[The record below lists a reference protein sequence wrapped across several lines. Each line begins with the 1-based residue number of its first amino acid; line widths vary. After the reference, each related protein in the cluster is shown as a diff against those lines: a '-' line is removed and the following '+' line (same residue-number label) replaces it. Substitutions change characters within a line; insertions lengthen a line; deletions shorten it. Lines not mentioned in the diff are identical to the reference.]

1 MSSALAIAGVTAVL
15 RDLLN
20 DGLINHNVS
29 GLLGSTVTVSAL
41 PPDRVVPVNG
51 TESTQL
57 NLFLHQVT
65 FNTGWRNHALPSRDG
80 AGTQRLSNP
89 PLALDLHYLLSAY
102 SAEELG
108 SEILLG
114 YAMQLLHETPVLD
127 RNAITTALNPSPVVD
142 PNLPSALRALAD
154 CGLADQVEQ
163 IKLVPDPLSSE
174 DMSKLWT
181 AVQSHFRPSAA
192 YIATVVLIE
201 STKPTRPT
209 LPVLTRGPVDPVT
222 HVERG
227 VVVQTDLLPPF
238 PTLQT
243 AVATS
248 GQPAATVGATVN
260 LTGHHLDGT
269 NPTVLLTNSRFE
281 INQAVPVSAGGGS
294 TVATFTVPSV
304 PAGVYQ
310 VALQVIRPGE
320 SDPRTSNVLALVVG
334 PEITTAM
341 PITVGRDGNGAAT
354 IGLTVQPQ
362 IQPGQSASLLVG
374 TRDVS
379 LGRITVATGSI
390 NVVVADAPTGESL
403 LRVRVDGIDS
413 PIIDRSAVPPVFH
426 NYRVTI
432 T

>member
-80 AGTQRLSNP
+80 SGQQRLSNP

-114 YAMQLLHETPVLD
+114 YAMQLLHEVPVLD
-127 RNAITTALNPSPVVD
+127 RKAITTALTPSPSVD
-142 PNLPSALRALAD
+142 TNLPPALRALAE

-174 DMSKLWT
+174 EMSKLWT
-181 AVQSHFRPSAA
+181 AVQSHYRPSAA
-192 YIATVVLIE
+192 YVATVVLIE
-201 STKPTRPT
+201 SSKPTRPT

-222 HVERG
+222 HLERG
-227 VVVQTDLLPPF
+227 VVVQADLLPPF
-238 PTLQT
+238 PTIQT
-243 AVATS
+243 VAAAS
-248 GQPAATVGATVN
+248 GQPAATIGATVE

-269 NPTVLLTNSRFE
+269 NRTALLSNSRFGIE
-281 INQAVPVSAGGGS
+281 QSLPAAGGGGS
-294 TVATFTVPSV
+294 LASFTVPIV

-320 SDPRTSNVLALVVG
+320 SDPRTSNALALVIG

-341 PITVGRDGNGAAT
+341 PIAVARDGSGVAT
-354 IGLTVQPQ
+354 LALTVQPQ
-362 IQPGQSASLLVG
+362 IQPGQSASLLLG
-374 TRDVS
+374 TREVPI
-379 LGRITVATGSI
+379 GPVTVATGTLT
-390 NVVVADAPTGESL
+390 VPVPDAQAGEFL
-403 LRVRVDGIDS
+403 LRIRVDGIES
-413 PIIDRSAVPPVFH
+413 PIINRSAVPPAFF

>member
-1 MSSALAIAGVTAVL
+1 MSTALAIAGVTAVL

-41 PPDRVVPVNG
+41 PPDRVVTVNG
-51 TESTQL
+51 TERTQL

-80 AGTQRLSNP
+80 SGMQRLSNP

-114 YAMQLLHETPVLD
+114 YAMQLLHEVPVLD
-127 RNAITTALNPSPVVD
+127 RRAITTALTPSPSVD
-142 PNLPSALRALAD
+142 TTLPPALRALAE

-174 DMSKLWT
+174 EMSKLWT
-181 AVQSHFRPSAA
+181 AVQSHYRPSAA
-192 YIATVVLIE
+192 YVATVVLIE
-201 STKPTRPT
+201 SSKPTRST
-209 LPVLTRGPVDPVT
+209 LPVLSRGPVDPVT
-222 HVERG
+222 KRDRG
-227 VVVQTDLLPPF
+227 VVVQADLLPPF
-238 PTLQT
+238 PTIQT
-243 AVATS
+243 VAAVN
-248 GQPAATVGATVN
+248 GQPAATVGAIVE

-269 NPTVLLTNSRFE
+269 NRAVLLSNSRFDIE
-281 INQAVPVSAGGGS
+281 QALPVAGGGES
-294 TVATFTVPSV
+294 LASFTVPAV
-304 PAGVYQ
+304 PAGLYQ
-310 VALQVIRPGE
+310 LAMRVIRPGE
-320 SDPRTSNVLALVVG
+320 SDPRSSNAVALVVG

-341 PITVGRDGNGAAT
+341 PIAVVRDGSGAAT
-354 IGLTVQPQ
+354 LVLSVQPQ
-362 IQPGQSASLLVG
+362 IQPGQTVSLLLG
-374 TRDVS
+374 TREIPVAS
-379 LGRITVATGSI
+379 ITVATGT
-390 NVVVADAPTGESL
+390 VTVAVADAPTGEFL
-403 LRVRVDGIDS
+403 LRIRVDGIDS
-413 PIIDRSAVPPVFH
+413 PIIDRSAVPPAFY

>member
-1 MSSALAIAGVTAVL
+1 MSTALAIAGVTAVL

-51 TESTQL
+51 TERTQL

-80 AGTQRLSNP
+80 SGMQRLSNP

-114 YAMQLLHETPVLD
+114 YAMQLLHEVPVLD
-127 RNAITTALNPSPVVD
+127 RRAITTALTPSPSVD
-142 PNLPSALRALAD
+142 TTLPPALRALAE
-154 CGLADQVEQ
+154 CGLADQLEQ

-174 DMSKLWT
+174 EMSKLWT
-181 AVQSHFRPSAA
+181 AVQSHYRPSAA
-192 YIATVVLIE
+192 YVATVVLIE
-201 STKPTRPT
+201 SSKPTRST
-209 LPVLTRGPVDPVT
+209 LPVLSRGPVDPVT
-222 HVERG
+222 KRDRG
-227 VVVQTDLLPPF
+227 VAVQPDLLPPF
-238 PTLQT
+238 PTIQT
-243 AVATS
+243 VAATN
-248 GQPAATVGATVN
+248 GQPAATVGAIVE

-269 NPTVLLTNSRFE
+269 NRAVLLSNSRFDIE
-281 INQAVPVSAGGGS
+281 QALPAAGGGS
-294 TVATFTVPSV
+294 SIATSFTVPAV
-304 PAGVYQ
+304 PAGLYQ
-310 VALQVIRPGE
+310 LAIRVIRPGE
-320 SDPRTSNVLALVVG
+320 SDPRISNAVALVIG

-341 PITVGRDGNGAAT
+341 PMAVVRDGSGAAT
-354 IGLTVQPQ
+354 LVLSVQPQ
-362 IQPGQSASLLVG
+362 IQPGQTVSVLLG
-374 TRDVS
+374 TREVPVAP
-379 LGRITVATGSI
+379 ITVATGTLT
-390 NVVVADAPTGESL
+390 VAVADAQTGEFL
-403 LRVRVDGIDS
+403 LRIRVDGIDS
-413 PIIDRSAVPPVFH
+413 PIIDRSAVPPAFY

>member
-1 MSSALAIAGVTAVL
+1 VSTALAIAGVTAVL

-51 TESTQL
+51 TERTQL

-80 AGTQRLSNP
+80 SGMQRLSNP

-114 YAMQLLHETPVLD
+114 YAMQLLYEVPVLD
-127 RNAITTALNPSPVVD
+127 RRAITTALTPSPSVD
-142 PNLPSALRALAD
+142 TTLPPALRALAE
-154 CGLADQVEQ
+154 CGLADQLEQ

-174 DMSKLWT
+174 EMSKLWT
-181 AVQSHFRPSAA
+181 AVQSHYRPSAA
-192 YIATVVLIE
+192 YVATVVLIE
-201 STKPTRPT
+201 SSKPTRST
-209 LPVLTRGPVDPVT
+209 LPVLSRGPVDPVT
-222 HVERG
+222 KRDRG
-227 VVVQTDLLPPF
+227 VAVQPDLLPPF
-238 PTLQT
+238 PTIQT
-243 AVATS
+243 VAATN
-248 GQPAATVGATVN
+248 GQPAATVGAIVE

-269 NPTVLLTNSRFE
+269 NRAVLLSNSRFDIE
-281 INQAVPVSAGGGS
+281 QALPAAGGGS
-294 TVATFTVPSV
+294 SIATSFTVPAV
-304 PAGVYQ
+304 PAGLYQ
-310 VALQVIRPGE
+310 LAIRVIRPGE
-320 SDPRTSNVLALVVG
+320 SDPRISNAVALVIG

-341 PITVGRDGNGAAT
+341 PMAVVRDGSGVAT
-354 IGLTVQPQ
+354 LVLSLQPQ
-362 IQPGQSASLLVG
+362 IQPGQTVSVLLG
-374 TRDVS
+374 TREVPVAP
-379 LGRITVATGSI
+379 ITVATGTLT
-390 NVVVADAPTGESL
+390 VAVADAQAGEFL
-403 LRVRVDGIDS
+403 LRIRVDGIDS
-413 PIIDRSAVPPVFH
+413 PIIDRSAVPPAFY

>member
-57 NLFLHQVT
+57 NLFLYQMT

-80 AGTQRLSNP
+80 SGSQRLTNP

-114 YAMQLLHETPVLD
+114 YAMQLLHEVPVLD
-127 RNAITTALNPSPVVD
+127 RKAITTALTPSPAVD
-142 PNLPSALRALAD
+142 TTLPPALRALAD

-174 DMSKLWT
+174 EMSKLWT
-181 AVQSHFRPSAA
+181 AVQSHYRPSAA
-192 YIATVVLIE
+192 YVATVVLIE
-201 STKPTRPT
+201 SPKPTRPT

-222 HVERG
+222 HLERG
-227 VVVQTDLLPPF
+227 VAVQADLLPPF
-238 PTLQT
+238 PTIQT
-243 AVATS
+243 VTATS
-248 GQPAATVGATVN
+248 GQPAATVGATVE
-260 LTGHHLDGT
+260 LVGHHLDGA
-269 NPTVLLTNSRFE
+269 NPTILLSNSRFG
-281 INQAVPVSAGGGS
+281 INQAVSATGGS
-294 TVATFTVPSV
+294 NTKISFTVPSV
-304 PAGVYQ
+304 PAGLYQ
-310 VALQVIRPGE
+310 LAMQVIPPGE
-320 SDPRTSNVLALVVG
+320 SNPRTSNGLAMVIG
-334 PEITTAM
+334 PEVTTAL
-341 PITVGRDGNGAAT
+341 PIAVVRDGSGVAT
-354 IGLTVQPQ
+354 IVLSVQPQ
-362 IQPGQSASLLVG
+362 IQPGQVVSLLLG
-374 TRDVS
+374 TQEVPH
-379 LGRITVATGSI
+379 GAIMMATGTLTFA
-390 NVVVADAPTGESL
+390 VAAALTGEFL
-403 LRVRVDGIDS
+403 LRLRVDGIDS
-413 PIIDRSAVPPVFH
+413 PIIDRSAVPPVFY

>member
-1 MSSALAIAGVTAVL
+1 MSTALAIAGVTAVL

-80 AGTQRLSNP
+80 SGMQRLSNP

-114 YAMQLLHETPVLD
+114 YAMQLLHEVPVLD
-127 RNAITTALNPSPVVD
+127 RRAITTALTPSPSVD
-142 PNLPSALRALAD
+142 TTLPPALRALAE

-174 DMSKLWT
+174 EMSKLWT
-181 AVQSHFRPSAA
+181 AVQSHYRPSAA
-192 YIATVVLIE
+192 YVATVVLIE
-201 STKPTRPT
+201 SSKPTRST
-209 LPVLTRGPVDPVT
+209 LPVLSRGPVDPVT
-222 HVERG
+222 KRDRG
-227 VVVQTDLLPPF
+227 VVVQADLLPPF
-238 PTLQT
+238 PTIQT
-243 AVATS
+243 AAATN
-248 GQPAATVGATVN
+248 GQPAATVGAIVE

-269 NPTVLLTNSRFE
+269 NRAVLLSNSRFDIE
-281 INQAVPVSAGGGS
+281 QALPVAGGGEGLAS
-294 TVATFTVPSV
+294 FTVPAV
-304 PAGVYQ
+304 PAGLYQ
-310 VALQVIRPGE
+310 LAMRVIRPDE
-320 SDPRTSNVLALVVG
+320 SDPRSSNAVALVIG

-341 PITVGRDGNGAAT
+341 PVAVVRDGSGVAT
-354 IGLTVQPQ
+354 LVLSVQPQ
-362 IQPGQSASLLVG
+362 IQPGQTVLLLLG
-374 TRDVS
+374 TREIPVAP
-379 LGRITVATGSI
+379 ITVATGT
-390 NVVVADAPTGESL
+390 VTVAVADAPTGEFL
-403 LRVRVDGIDS
+403 LRIRVDGIDS
-413 PIIDRSAVPPVFH
+413 PIIDRSAVPPAFY

>member
-1 MSSALAIAGVTAVL
+1 VSSALAIAGVTAVL

-80 AGTQRLSNP
+80 SGQQRLSNP

-114 YAMQLLHETPVLD
+114 YAIQLLHEVPVLD
-127 RNAITTALNPSPVVD
+127 RKAITTALTPSPSVD
-142 PNLPSALRALAD
+142 TNLPPALRALAE

-174 DMSKLWT
+174 EMSKLWT
-181 AVQSHFRPSAA
+181 AVQSHYRPSAA
-192 YIATVVLIE
+192 YVATVVLIE
-201 STKPTRPT
+201 SSKPTRPT

-222 HVERG
+222 HLERG
-227 VVVQTDLLPPF
+227 VVVQADLLPPF
-238 PTLQT
+238 PTIQT
-243 AVATS
+243 VAAAS
-248 GQPAATVGATVN
+248 GQPAATIGATVE

-269 NPTVLLTNSRFE
+269 NRTALLSNSRFGIE
-281 INQAVPVSAGGGS
+281 QSLPAAGGGGS
-294 TVATFTVPSV
+294 LASFTVPIV

-320 SDPRTSNVLALVVG
+320 SDPRASNALALVIG

-341 PITVGRDGNGAAT
+341 PIAVARDGSGVAT
-354 IGLTVQPQ
+354 LALTVQPQ
-362 IQPGQSASLLVG
+362 IQPGQSASLLLG
-374 TRDVS
+374 TREVPI
-379 LGRITVATGSI
+379 GPVTVATGTLT
-390 NVVVADAPTGESL
+390 VPVPDAQAGEFL
-403 LRVRVDGIDS
+403 LRIRVDGIES
-413 PIIDRSAVPPVFH
+413 PIINRSAVPPAFF

>member
-80 AGTQRLSNP
+80 SGTQRLSNP

-114 YAMQLLHETPVLD
+114 YAMQLLHEIPVLD
-127 RNAITTALNPSPVVD
+127 RQAITTALTPSPSVD
-142 PNLPSALRALAD
+142 TTLPPALRALAE

-174 DMSKLWT
+174 EMSKLWT
-181 AVQSHFRPSAA
+181 AVQSHYRPSAA
-192 YIATVVLIE
+192 YVATVVLIE
-201 STKPTRPT
+201 SSKPTRST
-209 LPVLTRGPVDPVT
+209 LPVLSRGPVDPIT
-222 HVERG
+222 KRDRG
-227 VVVQTDLLPPF
+227 VVVQADLLPPF
-238 PTLQT
+238 PTIQT
-243 AVATS
+243 VTATN
-248 GQPAATVGATVN
+248 GQPAATVGSTVD
-260 LTGHHLDGT
+260 LAGHHLDGT
-269 NPTVLLTNSRFE
+269 NRTILLSNGRFG
-281 INQAVPVSAGGGS
+281 IDQALPAAGGGS
-294 TVATFTVPSV
+294 GSLVSFTVPVV

>member
-1 MSSALAIAGVTAVL
+1 MSTALAIAGVTAVL

-80 AGTQRLSNP
+80 AGMQRLSNP

-114 YAMQLLHETPVLD
+114 YAMQLLHEVPVLD
-127 RNAITTALNPSPVVD
+127 RKAITTALTPSPSVD
-142 PNLPSALRALAD
+142 TTLPPALRALAE

-174 DMSKLWT
+174 EMSKLWT
-181 AVQSHFRPSAA
+181 AVQSHYRPSAA
-192 YIATVVLIE
+192 YVATVVLIE
-201 STKPTRPT
+201 STRPTRST
-209 LPVLTRGPVDPVT
+209 LPVLSRGPVDPIT
-222 HVERG
+222 KRDRG
-227 VVVQTDLLPPF
+227 VAVQADLIPPF
-238 PTLQT
+238 PTIQT
-243 AVATS
+243 VAAAG
-248 GQPAATVGATVN
+248 GQPAATVGAIVE
-260 LTGHHLDGT
+260 LSGHHLDGT
-269 NPTVLLTNSRFE
+269 NPTMLLSNSRFAM
-281 INQAVPVSAGGGS
+281 NQAVPAAGGGS
-294 TVATFTVPSV
+294 SIAASFTVPAV
-304 PAGVYQ
+304 PAGLYQ
-310 VALQVIRPGE
+310 LAMQVIRPGE
-320 SDPRTSNVLALVVG
+320 SDPRISNAVALVIG

-341 PITVGRDGNGAAT
+341 PMAVVRDGTGVAT
-354 IGLTVQPQ
+354 IVLSVQPQ
-362 IQPGQSASLLVG
+362 IQPGQSASLLLG
-374 TRDVS
+374 TREVPVPP
-379 LGRITVATGSI
+379 IAVATGTL
-390 NVVVADAPTGESL
+390 NVQVPDAPTGEFL
-403 LRVRVDGIDS
+403 VRIRVDGIDS
-413 PIIDRSAVPPVFH
+413 PIIDRAAVPPAFY

>member
-1 MSSALAIAGVTAVL
+1 
-15 RDLLN
+15 
-20 DGLINHNVS
+20 
-29 GLLGSTVTVSAL
+29 
-41 PPDRVVPVNG
+41 
-51 TESTQL
+51 
-57 NLFLHQVT
+57 
-65 FNTGWRNHALPSRDG
+65 
-80 AGTQRLSNP
+80 
-89 PLALDLHYLLSAY
+89 
-102 SAEELG
+102 
-108 SEILLG
+108 
-114 YAMQLLHETPVLD
+114 
-127 RNAITTALNPSPVVD
+127 
-142 PNLPSALRALAD
+142 
-154 CGLADQVEQ
+154 LADQVEQ

-174 DMSKLWT
+174 EMSKLWT
-181 AVQSHFRPSAA
+181 AVQSHYRPSAA
-192 YIATVVLIE
+192 YVATVVLIE
-201 STKPTRPT
+201 SSKPTRST
-209 LPVLTRGPVDPVT
+209 LPVLSRGPVDPIT
-222 HVERG
+222 KRDRG
-227 VVVQTDLLPPF
+227 VVVQADLLPPF
-238 PTLQT
+238 PTIQS
-243 AVATS
+243 VAATN
-248 GQPAATVGATVN
+248 GQPAATVGSTVD
-260 LTGHHLDGT
+260 LAGHHLDGT
-269 NPTVLLTNSRFE
+269 NRTILLSNGRFG
-281 INQAVPVSAGGGS
+281 IDQALPAAGGGS
-294 TVATFTVPSV
+294 GSLVSFTVPVV

-413 PIIDRSAVPPVFH
+413 PIIDRSAIPPVFH

>member
-80 AGTQRLSNP
+80 SGTQRLSNP

-114 YAMQLLHETPVLD
+114 YAMQLLHEIPVLD
-127 RNAITTALNPSPVVD
+127 RQAITTALTPSPSVD
-142 PNLPSALRALAD
+142 TTLPPALRALTE

-163 IKLVPDPLSSE
+163 IKLVPDPLNSE
-174 DMSKLWT
+174 EMSKLWT
-181 AVQSHFRPSAA
+181 AVQSHYRPSAA

-201 STKPTRPT
+201 ATKPIKST

-248 GQPAATVGATVN
+248 GQPAATVGATVD

-269 NPTVLLTNSRFE
+269 NPTVLLSNSRFSIE
-281 INQAVPVSAGGGS
+281 QSLPVSGGGGS
-294 TVATFTVPSV
+294 TVAAFTVPSV
-304 PAGVYQ
+304 PAGLYQ
-310 VALQVIRPGE
+310 LVMQVIRPGE
-320 SDPRTSNVLALVVG
+320 SDPRTSNAVPLVIG

-341 PITVGRDGNGAAT
+341 PMAVARDGSGVAT
-354 IGLTVQPQ
+354 LVLAVQPQ
-362 IQPGQSASLLVG
+362 IQPGQVVSLLLG
-374 TRDVS
+374 TREIPA
-379 LGRITVATGSI
+379 GAIAVATGTLT
-390 NVVVADAPTGESL
+390 VAVADASAGEFL
-403 LRVRVDGIDS
+403 LRIRVDGIDS

>member
-80 AGTQRLSNP
+80 SGQQRLSNP

-114 YAMQLLHETPVLD
+114 YAIQLLHEVPVLD
-127 RNAITTALNPSPVVD
+127 RKAITTALTPSPSVD
-142 PNLPSALRALAD
+142 TNLPPALRALAE

-174 DMSKLWT
+174 EMSKLWT
-181 AVQSHFRPSAA
+181 AVQSHYRPSAA
-192 YIATVVLIE
+192 YVATVVLIE
-201 STKPTRPT
+201 SSKPTRPT
-209 LPVLTRGPVDPVT
+209 LPVLTRGPVDPVS
-222 HVERG
+222 HLERG
-227 VVVQTDLLPPF
+227 VVVQADLLPPF
-238 PTLQT
+238 PTIQT
-243 AVATS
+243 VAAAS
-248 GQPAATVGATVN
+248 GQPAATIGATVE

-269 NPTVLLTNSRFE
+269 NRTALLSNSRFGIE
-281 INQAVPVSAGGGS
+281 QSLPAAGGGGS
-294 TVATFTVPSV
+294 LASFTVPIV

-320 SDPRTSNVLALVVG
+320 SDPRASNALALVIG

-341 PITVGRDGNGAAT
+341 PIAVARDGSGVAT
-354 IGLTVQPQ
+354 LALTVQPQ
-362 IQPGQSASLLVG
+362 IQPGQSASLLLG
-374 TRDVS
+374 TREVPI
-379 LGRITVATGSI
+379 GPVTVATGTLT
-390 NVVVADAPTGESL
+390 VPVPDAQAGEFL
-403 LRVRVDGIDS
+403 LRIRVDGIES
-413 PIIDRSAVPPVFH
+413 PIINRSAVPPAFF

>member
-1 MSSALAIAGVTAVL
+1 VSSALAIAGVTAVL

-20 DGLINHNVS
+20 DGLIDHNVS

-80 AGTQRLSNP
+80 SGTQRLSNP

-114 YAMQLLHETPVLD
+114 YAMQLLHEVPVLD
-127 RNAITTALNPSPVVD
+127 RRAITTALTPSPSVD
-142 PNLPSALRALAD
+142 TSLPPALRALAE

-174 DMSKLWT
+174 EMSKLWT
-181 AVQSHFRPSAA
+181 AVQSHYRPSAA
-192 YIATVVLIE
+192 YVATVVLIE
-201 STKPTRPT
+201 SAKPTRPT

-222 HVERG
+222 HLEQG
-227 VVVQTDLLPPF
+227 IVVQADLLPPF
-238 PTLQT
+238 PTIQ
-243 AVATS
+243 AVAATS
-248 GQPAATVGATVN
+248 GQPAATVGAIVK

-269 NPTVLLTNSRFE
+269 NPTILLSNSRFE
-281 INQAVPVSAGGGS
+281 INQAVPAAGGGS
-294 TVATFTVPSV
+294 SSKASFTIPSV
-304 PAGVYQ
+304 PAGLYQ
-310 VALQVIRPGE
+310 LSMQVIRPDE
-320 SDPRTSNVLALVVG
+320 ATPRTSNTLALVIG
-334 PEITTAM
+334 PEITTAL
-341 PITVGRDGNGAAT
+341 PIAVTRDGSGVAT
-354 IGLTVQPQ
+354 IVLSVQPQ
-362 IQPGQSASLLVG
+362 IQPGQLVSLLLG
-374 TRDVS
+374 TQEIPVEPITAATGT
-379 LGRITVATGSI
+379 LTVA
-390 NVVVADAPTGESL
+390 VADAPTGEFL
-403 LRVRVDGIDS
+403 LRLRVDGIDS
-413 PIIDRSAVPPVFH
+413 PIINRSAVPPAFY
-426 NYRVTI
+426 NYRMTI

>member
-20 DGLINHNVS
+20 DGFINHNVS
-29 GLLGSTVTVSAL
+29 GLIGSTVTVSAL
-41 PPDRVVPVNG
+41 PPDRVVPANG
-51 TESTQL
+51 SENTQL

-65 FNTGWRNHALPSRDG
+65 FNSGWRNHGLPSHDG
-80 AGTQRLSNP
+80 SGTQRLTNP

-114 YAMQLLHETPVLD
+114 YAMQLLHEVPVLD
-127 RNAITTALNPSPVVD
+127 RNAITTALTPSPTVD
-142 PNLPSALRALAD
+142 TTLPPALRALAD

-181 AVQSHFRPSAA
+181 AVQSHYRPSAA
-192 YIATVVLIE
+192 YVATVVLIE
-201 STKPTRPT
+201 SRKPTRPT

-222 HVERG
+222 HSERG
-227 VVVQTDLLPPF
+227 GVVQADLLPPL
-238 PTLQT
+238 PGIQSV
-243 AVATS
+243 VAAG
-248 GQPAATVGATVN
+248 GQPAATVGAVVE
-260 LTGHHLDGT
+260 LTGHHFDGT
-269 NPTVLLTNSRFE
+269 DPTILLSNSRFE
-281 INQAVPVSAGGGS
+281 INQAVPAAGGGNS
-294 TVATFTVPSV
+294 TKASFTVPSV
-304 PAGVYQ
+304 PVGLYQ
-310 VALQVIRPGE
+310 LALQVIRPGE
-320 SDPRTSNVLALVVG
+320 STPRTSNTVALVIG

-341 PITVGRDGNGAAT
+341 PIAVVRDGSGVAT
-354 IGLTVQPQ
+354 IVLSVLPQ
-362 IQPGQSASLLVG
+362 IQPGQSVSLLVG
-374 TRDVS
+374 TQEVP
-379 LGRITVATGSI
+379 LGPITAATGMLTVS
-390 NVVVADAPTGESL
+390 VADAQAGEFL

-413 PIIDRSAVPPVFH
+413 PIIDRSAVPPAFY

>member
-80 AGTQRLSNP
+80 SGQQRLSNP

-114 YAMQLLHETPVLD
+114 YAMQLLHEVPVLD
-127 RNAITTALNPSPVVD
+127 RKAITTALTPSPSVD
-142 PNLPSALRALAD
+142 TNLPPALRALAE

-174 DMSKLWT
+174 EMSKLWT
-181 AVQSHFRPSAA
+181 AVQSHYRPSAA
-192 YIATVVLIE
+192 YVATVVLIE
-201 STKPTRPT
+201 SSKPTRPT
-209 LPVLTRGPVDPVT
+209 LPVLTRGPVDPVS
-222 HVERG
+222 HLERG
-227 VVVQTDLLPPF
+227 VVVQADLLPPF
-238 PTLQT
+238 PTIQT
-243 AVATS
+243 VAAAS
-248 GQPAATVGATVN
+248 GQPAATIGATVE

-269 NPTVLLTNSRFE
+269 NRTVLLSNSRFGIE
-281 INQAVPVSAGGGS
+281 QSLPAAGGGGS
-294 TVATFTVPSV
+294 LASFTVPIV

-320 SDPRTSNVLALVVG
+320 SDPRTSNALALVIG

-341 PITVGRDGNGAAT
+341 PIAVARDGSGVAT
-354 IGLTVQPQ
+354 LALTVQPQ
-362 IQPGQSASLLVG
+362 IQPGQSASLLLG
-374 TRDVS
+374 TREVPI
-379 LGRITVATGSI
+379 GPVTVATGTLT
-390 NVVVADAPTGESL
+390 VPVPDAQAGEFL
-403 LRVRVDGIDS
+403 LRIRVDGIES
-413 PIIDRSAVPPVFH
+413 PIINRSAVPPAFF
-426 NYRVTI
+426 NSRVTI

>member
-80 AGTQRLSNP
+80 SGQQRLSNP

-114 YAMQLLHETPVLD
+114 YAMQLLHEVPVLD
-127 RNAITTALNPSPVVD
+127 RKAITTALTPSPSVD
-142 PNLPSALRALAD
+142 TNLPPALRALAE

-174 DMSKLWT
+174 EMSKLWT
-181 AVQSHFRPSAA
+181 AVQSHYRPSAA
-192 YIATVVLIE
+192 YVATVVLIE
-201 STKPTRPT
+201 SSKPTRPT
-209 LPVLTRGPVDPVT
+209 LPVLTRGPVDPVS
-222 HVERG
+222 HLERG
-227 VVVQTDLLPPF
+227 VVVQADLLPPF
-238 PTLQT
+238 PTIQT
-243 AVATS
+243 VAAAS
-248 GQPAATVGATVN
+248 GQPAATIGATVE

-269 NPTVLLTNSRFE
+269 NRTVLLSNSRFGIE
-281 INQAVPVSAGGGS
+281 QSLPAAGGGGS
-294 TVATFTVPSV
+294 LASFTVPIV

-320 SDPRTSNVLALVVG
+320 SDPRTSNALALVIG

-341 PITVGRDGNGAAT
+341 PIAVARDGSGVAT
-354 IGLTVQPQ
+354 LALTVQPQ
-362 IQPGQSASLLVG
+362 IQPGQSASLLLG
-374 TRDVS
+374 TREVPI
-379 LGRITVATGSI
+379 GPVTVATGTLT
-390 NVVVADAPTGESL
+390 VPVPDAQAGEFL
-403 LRVRVDGIDS
+403 LRIRVDGIES
-413 PIIDRSAVPPVFH
+413 PIINRSAVPPAFF

>member
-41 PPDRVVPVNG
+41 PPDRVVPANG

-80 AGTQRLSNP
+80 SGTQRLSNP

-114 YAMQLLHETPVLD
+114 YAMQLLHEVPVLD
-127 RNAITTALNPSPVVD
+127 RKAITTALTPSPAVD
-142 PNLPSALRALAD
+142 TTLPPALRALAD

-174 DMSKLWT
+174 EMSKLWT
-181 AVQSHFRPSAA
+181 AVQSHYRPSAA
-192 YIATVVLIE
+192 YVATVVLIE
-201 STKPTRPT
+201 STKPIRPT

-227 VVVQTDLLPPF
+227 VVVQADLLPPF
-238 PTLQT
+238 PTIQT
-243 AVATS
+243 VAATN
-248 GQPAATVGATVN
+248 GQPAATVGTTVE

-269 NPTVLLTNSRFE
+269 NPSVSLSNSRFE
-281 INQAVPVSAGGGS
+281 INQVVPVTGGS
-294 TVATFTVPSV
+294 STKTSFTVPSV
-304 PAGVYQ
+304 SAGLYQ
-310 VALQVIRPGE
+310 LAMQVTPPGE
-320 SDPRTSNVLALVVG
+320 STPRTSNTLALVIG
-334 PEITTAM
+334 PEITTAL
-341 PITVGRDGNGAAT
+341 PIMVARDGSGVAT
-354 IGLTVQPQ
+354 IVLSVQPQ
-362 IQPGQSASLLVG
+362 IHPGQSVSLLLG
-374 TRDVS
+374 TQDVPH
-379 LGRITVATGSI
+379 GAITVATGTLTF
-390 NVVVADAPTGESL
+390 VLAAAPTGEFL
-403 LRVRVDGIDS
+403 LRLRVDGIDS
-413 PIIDRSAVPPVFH
+413 PIIDRTALPPAFY

>member
-41 PPDRVVPVNG
+41 PPDRVVPANG

-65 FNTGWRNHALPSRDG
+65 FNAGWRNHALPARDG
-80 AGTQRLSNP
+80 SGLHRLSNP

-114 YAMQLLHETPVLD
+114 YAMQLLHEVPVLD
-127 RNAITTALNPSPVVD
+127 RKAITTALTPSPAVD
-142 PNLPSALRALAD
+142 TTLPPALRALAD

-174 DMSKLWT
+174 EMSKLWT
-181 AVQSHFRPSAA
+181 AVQSHYRPSAA
-192 YIATVVLIE
+192 YVATVVLIE
-201 STKPTRPT
+201 SAMPTRPA

-222 HVERG
+222 KLERG
-227 VVVQTDLLPPF
+227 VVVQADLLPPF
-238 PTLQT
+238 PTIES
-243 AVATS
+243 AAATS
-248 GQPAATVGATVN
+248 GQPAATVGSIVE

-269 NPTVLLTNSRFE
+269 NPTVLLSNSRFD
-281 INQAVPVSAGGGS
+281 IHQSVPAAGGGS
-294 TVATFTVPSV
+294 NSRVSFTVPSL
-304 PAGVYQ
+304 PAGLYQ
-310 VALQVIRPGE
+310 VAVQVIRPGE
-320 SDPRTSNVLALVVG
+320 SDPRLSNTLALVIG
-334 PEITTAM
+334 PEITTPM
-341 PITVGRDGNGAAT
+341 PMAVVRDGSGSAT
-354 IGLTVQPQ
+354 IVLSVQPQ
-362 IQPGQSASLLVG
+362 VQPGQSASLLLG
-374 TRDVS
+374 TTEVP
-379 LGRITVATGSI
+379 LAPITVATGTLT
-390 NVVVADAPTGESL
+390 VAVPGAAAGEFL

-413 PIIDRSAVPPVFH
+413 PIIDRSAVPPVFYNH
-426 NYRVTI
+426 RVTI